1 MIEIIKYND
10 NNNEDS
16 SDDNSK
22 NDNSH
27 DGDSNDNSSVILLHW
42 SSYHWSLMTMITNTI
57 LMMIGQ

>member
-27 DGDSNDNSSVILLHW
+27 DGDSNDNSSVILLH
-42 SSYHWSLMTMITNTI
+42 
-57 LMMIGQ
+57 